1 MTISID
7 ALYLLLLGEFS
18 LILLVSTIYLF
29 LRNKKHKKLYQKT
42 LKELTDMKSSAKTE
56 MFESPRVEEP
66 QQEQPKQEQPAPEP
80 FAEPVPA
87 SDKGEAVDEG
97 SLAGKINKLQ
107 HIINFQKGKIIDL
120 MCYKDILEG
129 AHKKLNAVQDSYL
142 NLKERFVKLL
152 GETPENKGLADAL
165 EAFESNNNE
174 LNSYMEILENENETL
189 AEKFRR
195 WEEELKQI
203 WEEAEQTSVIDEGRY
218 AEIVKEK
225 EYLVEK
231 LKDFEHVVEEK
242 TKLLDEMQKQHEDLE
257 KEYMVLYRQQQQE
270 E

>member
-1 MTISID
+1 MTITID

-42 LKELTDMKSSAKTE
+42 LKEFTDMKSSAKTE

-66 QQEQPKQEQPAPEP
+66 QQERPKQEQPAPEP
-80 FAEPVPA
+80 FAEPVPV
-87 SDKGEAVDEG
+87 SEEGEAVDEG

-129 AHKKLNAVQDSYL
+129 GHKKLNAVQDSYQ

-174 LNSYMEILENENETL
+174 LNSYVEILEKENETL
-189 AEKFRR
+189 AEKFRA
-195 WEEELKQI
+195 WEDELKRV
-203 WEEAEQTSVIDEGRY
+203 WEQAERSEGIDEGRY
-218 AEIVKEK
+218 QEIMNEK
-225 EYLVEK
+225 EELVTTLKEFEGK
-231 LKDFEHVVEEK
+231 LEDK
-242 TKLLDEMQKQHEDLE
+242 TKLLDEMQNRYEDLE
-257 KEYMVLYRQQQQE
+257 KEYMVLYRQQQQQ
-270 E
+270 